1 MLARMIKRAPIVPV
15 LGSGRYRLQPIPV
28 EQVAEGFARVLRGS
42 VGVRQAY
49 DVAGPQPVTF
59 VDLLDAIGHALG
71 RARVRKMH
79 VPLGPVKVMTRALDW
94 LPFYPVSTDQL
105 LMLEE
110 ESVGD
115 PSRFLADLGI
125 KPEPLAVGLHRMLGP
140 S

>member
-1 MLARMIKRAPIVPV
+1 VP
-15 LGSGRYRLQPIPV
+15 
-28 EQVAEGFARVLRGS
+28 
-42 VGVRQAY
+42 
-49 DVAGPQPVTF
+49 F

-115 PSRFLADLGI
+115 PSRFLAELGI